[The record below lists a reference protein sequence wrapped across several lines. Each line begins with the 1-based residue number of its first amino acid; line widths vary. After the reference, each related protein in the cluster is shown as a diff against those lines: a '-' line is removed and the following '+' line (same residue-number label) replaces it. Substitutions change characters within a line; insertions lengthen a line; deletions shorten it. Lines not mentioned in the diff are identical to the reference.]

1 MFLLLLQTEAEMG
14 TLIIFNFILILI
26 VVACLAAV
34 KKLAKSEGAKRVL
47 FIVAPLVTIV
57 FHYSTFLYYSV
68 FTGAGIEY
76 LRETPNLLLPIYP
89 CNVVMWCALIYGLM
103 PKKESRFA
111 VLLSDYIF
119 WFGIASTLVGM
130 FANVDFIMNPTLS
143 DYEVTKSII
152 AHATLL
158 FNVLLIPVFGL
169 LRTDFFRN
177 MRNMVICVLGMYVI
191 GLYCNLIFRAL
202 VSEEKAYDEN
212 SMFIIH
218 SPFEGVPFLRYPI
231 IALMGLAIYLIIFT
245 ICDIIKNPCGS
256 RWYNRVL
263 STLKKTQSNDL
274 EDNL

>member
-1 MFLLLLQTEAEMG
+1 MG
-14 TLIIFNFILILI
+14 TLIIFNVILMLIIAAFLI
-26 VVACLAAV
+26 VA
-34 KKLAKSEGAKRVL
+34 KKLVRSERAKNAL
-47 FIVAPLVTIV
+47 LLIAPIITILV
-57 FHYSTFLYYSV
+57 HYSSFIYHSI

-76 LRETPNLLLPIYP
+76 LGETPNLILPIYP
-89 CNVVMWCALIYGLM
+89 CNVVMWCALIYGLIRN
-103 PKKESRFA
+103 KDSKIG
-111 VLLSDYIF
+111 LLISDYVF

-202 VSEEKAYDEN
+202 VSEEKAYDVN

-256 RWYNRVL
+256 RWYNRIFT
-263 STLKKTQSNDL
+263 TLKNR
-274 EDNL
+274 